1 MNSSIIINNESR
13 KVEVYSSFYV
23 TEPVSKMPYL
33 HWESELKLNNQTLFE
48 SDHWNMADLFVDY
61 FKKRWEMEKEK
72 TDFSAGYEKAAIE
85 NFLYAPTSARK
96 KCSEH
101 D

>member
-1 MNSSIIINNESR
+1 
-13 KVEVYSSFYV
+13 V

-33 HWESELKLNNQTLFE
+33 HWESELKLNNQTSFE

-72 TDFSAGYEKAAIE
+72 LYDSTGNELVENSDFI
-85 NFLYAPTSARK
+85 FAPVSARK
-96 KCSEH
+96 KCS
-101 D
+101 DLF